1 MKTVCLH
8 PSAVFSNCNMIS
20 WSFPAEEFAN
30 DIQKLIS
37 RYDFETINCGKHNY
51 LFNLLP
57 NNPSTIPFGFPETNS
72 LMQLIQEESDHFYIK
87 AAIREFLNTFIV
99 LTSKGDRLYPEDIE

>member
-1 MKTVCLH
+1 MKTVCL
-8 PSAVFSNCNMIS
+8 SASLSRPNCKMIS
-20 WSFPAEEFAN
+20 WSFSAEEFAN
-30 DIQKLIS
+30 DIQRLIS
-37 RYDFETINCGKHNY
+37 KYDFEAINCGKHSY

-57 NNPSTIPFGFPETNS
+57 NNHSTIAFSFPETNA
-72 LMQLIQEESDHFYIK
+72 LMQLIPEESDLFYIK

>member
-1 MKTVCLH
+1 MKTVCLSTALSR
-8 PSAVFSNCNMIS
+8 PNCIMIS
-20 WSFPAEEFAN
+20 WSFSAEEFAN

-37 RYDFETINCGKHNY
+37 KYDIESIKCGKHDY

-57 NNPSTIPFGFPETNS
+57 NNPPTIPFSFPETNS
-72 LMQLIQEESDHFYIK
+72 LMQLVQGESDHFYLK